1 MFTSHVLTN
10 LTLTTNLSSLS
21 RLGVTIIVGGR
32 GGYQLLQG
40 YDSSWQE
47 TLGYKG
53 GVRQK
58 ASYCTPGLGGGVGM
72 VLQII
77 ICFRKNNIK
86 VLKLQLHNFQ
96 EPEAWWK
103 TLAKLLAL

>member
-10 LTLTTNLSSLS
+10 LTLTTKLIFFVQAGSHNHS
-21 RLGVTIIVGGR
+21 GR
-32 GGYQLLQG
+32 EGGYQLLQG
-40 YDSSWQE
+40 YGSSWQE
-47 TLGYKG
+47 PLGYKG